1 MPSHRQ
7 GNIPKHRARRPDE
20 NSGGRSQLNA
30 ATQAKR
36 IAPES
41 SPDSYGWG
49 TGPAAPEPPT
59 QPLPQVGSYLA
70 PPLGGGGDGVARG
83 DGVAGRDG
91 GRAREGGRAVEG
103 RHGRVRRTPDGVI
116 AGSRRAGPSRRMRGL
131 LVTPWFAAGAGFV
144 IAAALSLN
152 APRTI
157 LTFRPNNAP
166 SQSKCGNCQSPE
178 SVPTS
183 KPGVQI
189 RSVDPAV
196 IGGSG
201 RSGPAVGIQLGS
213 EPNGVFSVTFTLPP
227 SQVGN
232 GWKLQFAL
240 PGRDITQVVGAHWQ
254 LDAAGDGGVAAMPAQ
269 SGYVSPTSRAAVSFL
284 VWASGS
290 PVDPVHCVL
299 NGQRCHFG

>member
-20 NSGGRSQLNA
+20 NSGRHARLNA
-30 ATQAKR
+30 APPAKR

-41 SPDSYGWG
+41 SPDPYGWG
-49 TGPAAPEPPT
+49 TGPAAPESPT
-59 QPLPQVGSYLA
+59 QPLPQVGSYFA

-152 APRTI
+152 APRTF
-157 LTFRPNNAP
+157 LTYRPNNTP
-166 SQSKCGNCQSPE
+166 STSKCATCVAPE

-189 RSVDPAV
+189 KSVNPAV
-196 IGGSG
+196 IGGP
-201 RSGPAVGIQLGS
+201 GPARPAVRFHLGP
-213 EPNGVFSVTFTLPP
+213 ERDGAFSVTFTLPADLP
-227 SQVGN
+227 GN
-232 GWKLQFAL
+232 GWRLQFAL
-240 PGRDITQVVGAHWQ
+240 PGRSITGVYGARWRPDAGGHGG
-254 LDAAGDGGVAAMPAQ
+254 LAAGYLSPAD
-269 SGYVSPTSRAAVSFL
+269 PAAVSFT
-284 VWASGS
+284 VSASGS
-290 PVDPVHCVL
+290 PVTPAGCLL
-299 NGQRCHFG
+299 NAKPCHFR